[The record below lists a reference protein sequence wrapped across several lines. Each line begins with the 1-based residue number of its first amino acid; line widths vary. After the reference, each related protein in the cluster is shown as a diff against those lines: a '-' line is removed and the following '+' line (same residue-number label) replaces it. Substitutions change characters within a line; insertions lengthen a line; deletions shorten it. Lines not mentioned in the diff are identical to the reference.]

1 MAVRIRRVR
10 EASVE
15 ADVEEAKED
24 DGRAQGTLKLRAMR
38 VGLMMMSRCKRL
50 LLVAM
55 LGFDVLVNFTG
66 LFTFLV
72 NGQLEVL
79 REDMQRGLWMHDVDL
94 PSTAPQSDT
103 IVATTLFDLPPE
115 FTSVVRVNRERYC
128 AARNCTYVELNDR
141 WNSYRG
147 GGLWAS
153 ISRFLTRRIRHYA
166 KPFFI
171 RTILYRILQTSENRT
186 RWLFFVDADALITNC
201 SKDSY
206 FLEHEASKIYKADV
220 VERARMFLAGDH
232 NGVNA
237 GMLLF
242 RVNQAALDLLNDW
255 CALSLWVL
263 RYRLSL
269 TWVLPFTDQS
279 MLQALMAGYADW
291 FATAAPVPLISQWTW
306 AHACRRSISTD
317 VQFRRF
323 SEECLDRVLPLPRR
337 SMNGRAATWRAGDF
351 VIHFPG
357 LPFQEKMGLMRER
370 TAELRC

>member
-15 ADVEEAKED
+15 AHVEEAKED
-24 DGRAQGTLKLRAMR
+24 DGRALGTLKLGAMQ
-38 VGLMMMSRCKRL
+38 VGTMMMRRCKRL

-55 LGFDVLVNFTG
+55 LAFDVLVNFTG
-66 LFTFLV
+66 LFTFVV
-72 NGQLEVL
+72 NGELEVL
-79 REDMQRGLWMHDVDL
+79 RDDMRRGLWMHEVDL
-94 PSTAPQSDT
+94 PNTAHHSDT
-103 IVATTLFDLPPE
+103 IVASTLFDLPHD
-115 FTSVVRVNRERYC
+115 FSSLVRANRESYC

-153 ISRFLTRRIRHYA
+153 ISRFLTVRIRNYA

-206 FLEHEASKIYKADV
+206 TLEREATRLYKAEA
-220 VERARMFLAGDH
+220 VERARLFLAGDQ
-232 NGVNA
+232 NGLNA

-291 FATAAPVPLISQWTW
+291 FAAAAPVPLISKWAS

-323 SEECLDRVLPLPRR
+323 SAECLERALPLPRR
-337 SMNGRAATWRAGDF
+337 SMNGRWASWRPGDF

-357 LPFQEKMGLMRER
+357 LPLQEKTELMREH
-370 TAELRC
+370 TADLRC